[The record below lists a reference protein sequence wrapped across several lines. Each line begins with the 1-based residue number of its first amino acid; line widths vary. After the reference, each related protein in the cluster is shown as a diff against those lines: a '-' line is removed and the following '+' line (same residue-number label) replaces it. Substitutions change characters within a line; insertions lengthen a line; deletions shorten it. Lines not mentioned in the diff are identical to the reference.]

1 LDAIARYLQDVSS
14 DDTTDAGLADDVAW
28 VVRKLVMEVHVPAR
42 FREALHLTTWC
53 SGTGSRWAE
62 RRVSIAGEKGAR
74 IEAGVLWVHVEMES
88 GRPIPL
94 AEDFWRLYAEA
105 AQGRRV
111 GVRLVHPSSPPIDAP
126 TAPWPLRFADFD
138 LLGHVNNAAY
148 WAVVEEALADRR
160 ELRPPY
166 RAELEYRDAI
176 ERGADVRVVRAGDA
190 DLRLWLVDGATGTTF
205 ATARVQPLV
214 SRPD

>member
-1 LDAIARYLQDVSS
+1 
-14 DDTTDAGLADDVAW
+14 
-28 VVRKLVMEVHVPAR
+28 
-42 FREALHLTTWC
+42 
-53 SGTGSRWAE
+53 
-62 RRVSIAGEKGAR
+62 
-74 IEAGVLWVHVEMES
+74 VLWVHVEMES